1 MTTTKVE
8 HTNET
13 CHYDDEHS
21 CEQVATLEAEK
32 AALEKALKESQNET
46 RGQIEL
52 KHILEARSRTLEDVL
67 RRAAEDE
74 TGLMSRT
81 ICRAVLG
88 GNPTWNPK

>member
-1 MTTTKVE
+1 MNANRENRESELLARVNELQKKV
-8 HTNET
+8 
-13 CHYDDEHS
+13 YDLIVERDNS
-21 CEQVATLEAEK
+21 
-32 AALEKALKESQNET
+32 
-46 RGQIEL
+46 
-52 KHILEARSRTLEDVL
+52 EARSRTLEDVL

>member
-1 MTTTKVE
+1 MTMESEVIMTECPK
-8 HTNET
+8 
-13 CHYDDEHS
+13 CGDEIR
-21 CEQVATLEAEK
+21 
-32 AALEKALKESQNET
+32 ALESALATEK
-46 RGQIEL
+46 
-52 KHILEARSRTLEDVL
+52 ARSRTLEDVL

>member
-1 MTTTKVE
+1 MNANSENRESELLARVNELQKKV
-8 HTNET
+8 
-13 CHYDDEHS
+13 YDLIVERDVDGDEIR
-21 CEQVATLEAEK
+21 
-32 AALEKALKESQNET
+32 ALESALATEK
-46 RGQIEL
+46 
-52 KHILEARSRTLEDVL
+52 ARSRTLEDVL